1 MADHHC
7 VQITSWVASLRGRLT
22 ACLQDA
28 ATKGA
33 PELMRVLQ
41 THNDRFR
48 ALESHV
54 AKLDSRDAQFRDV
67 CRKLFVIA
75 VRVVQDLRDTVSGNN
90 TDTRINM
97 GYLQQVQTL
106 ASDTLGRGVGA
117 PPSQQPLHPH
127 THVHPRCARG

>member
-1 MADHHC
+1 
-7 VQITSWVASLRGRLT
+7 
-22 ACLQDA
+22 
-28 ATKGA
+28 
-33 PELMRVLQ
+33 MRVLQ

-106 ASDTLGRGVGA
+106 ASDTLGRGF
-117 PPSQQPLHPH
+117 SEHRSLNTH
-127 THVHPRCARG
+127 THTRTSIPGAHAAKQANQGYSGTLQ

>member
-1 MADHHC
+1 
-7 VQITSWVASLRGRLT
+7 
-22 ACLQDA
+22 
-28 ATKGA
+28 
-33 PELMRVLQ
+33 MRVLQ

-106 ASDTLGRGVGA
+106 ASDTLGRGFVA
-117 PPSQQPLHPH
+117 PPAQQPLHPH